1 MTQDPPSPDLPEQE
15 PQGEPDTPPDH
26 SEPSEFSE
34 TTSELSESLELPEAP
49 AELSQPLESELSQTP
64 AERSKTLPDRSE
76 ILSETTP
83 SAETLESVVSDLAD
97 TASEVAETL
106 PETLESVVSDLAD
119 TASEVAET
127 LPETLES
134 VVSDLADTASEV
146 AETLPETLEGAL
158 PEPSDALP
166 IAEVSQAEAVP
177 PPASE
182 VSPVTEPSI
191 TQTLQEYWERARPVI
206 QAQTI
211 RALRAISQVLQGAAA
226 RLESKSEQGTDLP
239 ATPGAVP
246 GSSTPESPTSESPT
260 PDLPASGKSATSS
273 SVEELWQKVRPAWE
287 QFQVWWAKLL
297 VWVRSRLPED
307 WNEKLS
313 DRVLSAAIA
322 GILLLLLWISSGIF
336 SGKPKPASV
345 AIAPSPPSTS
355 PVNPPTSPQVKARR
369 PELPGLTKP
378 SGEQPVAQ
386 KPAVRVSPAPTVKPS
401 PPLKLTP
408 EQKLI
413 AQIQDQVAEITNQY
427 VNGLIQAVQANFRS
441 SRLIV
446 KVGNGWYG
454 LSQPQQNKLAN
465 EMLGRARQLNFSK
478 LEITDPEGVL
488 LARSPVVG
496 PEMIIL
502 KRQIEPQETA

>member
-34 TTSELSESLELPEAP
+34 TTSELSETGPLEVSEPLELSEFLEFSEAS
-49 AELSQPLESELSQTP
+49 AEDAQPLESELSQTP
-64 AERSKTLPDRSE
+64 AERSETLSDVSE

-83 SAETLESVVSDLAD
+83 LAETLEAEVSDLAD
-97 TASEVAETL
+97 A
-106 PETLESVVSDLAD
+106 
-119 TASEVAET
+119 
-127 LPETLES
+127 
-134 VVSDLADTASEV
+134 ASEV
-146 AETLPETLEGAL
+146 AETLPETLEGAS

-166 IAEVSQAEAVP
+166 IAEEEGPQ
-177 PPASE
+177 PASE
-182 VSPVTEPSI
+182 VLPVTEPSI
-191 TQTLQEYWERARPVI
+191 AQTLQEYWERARPVI

-226 RLESKSEQGTDLP
+226 RLESKSEQRTDLP

-297 VWVRSRLPED
+297 VWVRSRLPAD
-307 WNEKLS
+307 WNENLS
-313 DRVLSAAIA
+313 DQALSAAIV
-322 GILLLLLWISSGIF
+322 GILLLLLWLSSGIF

-345 AIAPSPPSTS
+345 AIAPSPPATS
-355 PVNPPTSPQVKARR
+355 PVNPPTSPPVKTGR
-369 PELPGLTKP
+369 PEPPGLTKP
-378 SGEQPVAQ
+378 FGEQPVAQ
-386 KPAVRVSPAPTVKPS
+386 KPAVLVSPAPTVKPS

-413 AQIQDQVAEITNQY
+413 AQIQDQVAEISNQY

-465 EMLGRARQLNFSK
+465 EMLGRARQLNFNK
-478 LEITDPEGVL
+478 LEITDPDGVL

>member
-34 TTSELSESLELPEAP
+34 TTSELSETGPLEVSEPLELSEFLEFSEAS
-49 AELSQPLESELSQTP
+49 AEHAQPLESELSQTP
-64 AERSKTLPDRSE
+64 AERSETLPDGSE

-83 SAETLESVVSDLAD
+83 SAETLESAVSDLAD
-97 TASEVAETL
+97 TALEMAETL
-106 PETLESVVSDLAD
+106 PETLESAVSDLAD
-119 TASEVAET
+119 TA
-127 LPETLES
+127 L
-134 VVSDLADTASEV
+134 EV

-166 IAEVSQAEAVP
+166 IAEVSQAGAVP

-191 TQTLQEYWERARPVI
+191 AQTLQEYWERARPVI

-297 VWVRSRLPED
+297 AWVRSRLPED
-307 WNEKLS
+307 WNENLS
-313 DRVLSAAIA
+313 DRALSAAIA

-345 AIAPSPPSTS
+345 AIAPSPPATS

-369 PELPGLTKP
+369 PEPPGLTKP

-413 AQIQDQVAEITNQY
+413 AQIQDQVAEISNQY